1 MRVLVLGIGN
11 ILIGDEGAGVIFL
24 EYFRKNLA
32 PNIYIKEEF
41 KNQDSHQLVFLDGGT
56 MAMNLAHIIA
66 DFDKVYVID
75 CINADDL
82 EVGDVVFFDYDKV
95 PSNINYQGSAHEL
108 EMQMMLNFMSLVG
121 DLPVCK
127 ILGIV
132 PKRLEPMKIS
142 LSDEVKKSF
151 ALIQKCLLEELKQDG
166 FLLEF
171 KNDFS
176 IEQAIENY
184 RNLSSVN

>member
-32 PNIYIKEEF
+32 PNPLIQEEF
-41 KNQDSHQLVFLDGGT
+41 KNGISTQLVFLDGGT

-75 CINADDL
+75 SINADDL
-82 EVGDVVFFDYDKV
+82 EVGDVVFFDYKQV
-95 PSNINYQGSAHEL
+95 PTNINYQGSAHEL
-108 EMQMMLNFMSLVG
+108 EMQMMLNFMNLVG
-121 DLPVCK
+121 DLPECK

-132 PKRLEPMKIS
+132 PNRLEPMKIG
-142 LSDEVKKSF
+142 LSESIQKSF
-151 ALIQKCLLEELKQDG
+151 VKLQKTLLNELNKDG
-166 FLLEF
+166 FNLEF
-171 KNDFS
+171 KGDFS
-176 IEQAIENY
+176 IEKAINNY